1 MPIAPDLYKQVMR
14 HFPSGI
20 TVVTLRAGEE
30 IHGLTVSAFCS
41 VSLDPPL
48 VLVCILT
55 DVHSHDL
62 IERGQCFAVNF
73 LSEDDADL
81 SDRFAGRIP
90 EATDRF
96 AGLSTSSAA
105 TGAPIL
111 DRCIAYLDCSVY
123 AAYDGGD
130 HTIYVGLVEA
140 AGVKSDTPPL
150 VYYQGDYRKLDLK

>member
-1 MPIAPDLYKQVMR
+1 MPVEADLYRQVMR

-41 VSLDPPL
+41 VSLEPPL
-48 VLVCILT
+48 VLVCIGT
-55 DVHSHDL
+55 DLYSHQL

-73 LSEDDADL
+73 LGEDDADL
-81 SDRFAGRIP
+81 SDRFAGRLSDLR
-90 EATDRF
+90 DRF
-96 AGLSTSSAA
+96 DGVGYSADA

-111 DRCIAYLDCSVY
+111 ERCIAYLDCSVF

-130 HTIYVGLVEA
+130 HTIYVGLVVA
-140 AGVKSDTPPL
+140 AGVNRHAPPL
-150 VYYQGDYRKLDLK
+150 VYYQSRYRHLDL

>member
-1 MPIAPDLYKQVMR
+1 MPIAADLYKQVMR

-41 VSLDPPL
+41 VSLEPPL
-48 VLVCILT
+48 VLVCIGT
-55 DVHSHDL
+55 DLYSHQL
-62 IERGQCFAVNF
+62 IERGKCFAVNF
-73 LSEDDADL
+73 LSQDDADL

-90 EATDRF
+90 GITDRF
-96 AGLSTSSAA
+96 ASLNYSTAV

-111 DRCIAYLDCSVY
+111 ERCIAYLDCTVY
-123 AAYDGGD
+123 AAYPGGD

-140 AGVKSDTPPL
+140 AGVQRQAPPL
-150 VYYQGDYRKLDLK
+150 VYYQGNYRRLAL

>member
-1 MPIAPDLYKQVMR
+1 MPIAADLYKQVMR

-41 VSLDPPL
+41 VSLEPPL
-48 VLVCILT
+48 VLVCIGT
-55 DVHSHDL
+55 DLYSHQL
-62 IERGQCFAVNF
+62 IERGRCFAVNF
-73 LSEDDADL
+73 LSQDDADL

-90 EATDRF
+90 GITDRF
-96 AGLSTSSAA
+96 AGLSYSTAV

-111 DRCIAYLDCSVY
+111 ERCVAYLDCTVY
-123 AAYDGGD
+123 AAYPGGD

-140 AGVKSDTPPL
+140 AGVQRPAPPL
-150 VYYQGDYRKLDLK
+150 VYYQGNYRRLAL